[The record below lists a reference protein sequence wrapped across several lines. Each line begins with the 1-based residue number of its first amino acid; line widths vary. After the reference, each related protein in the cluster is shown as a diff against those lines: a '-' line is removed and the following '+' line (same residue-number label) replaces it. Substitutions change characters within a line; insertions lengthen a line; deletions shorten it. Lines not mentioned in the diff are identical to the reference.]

1 MKRTFLNILYNAV
14 YQIFLVLV
22 PLITV
27 PYLSRVLGP
36 KTYGIYGS
44 VNNTVQ
50 FLMVFCTL
58 SVSYIGIRTVSRTRT
73 YGTPQELTEAFW
85 GLWYFQA
92 IAGLVTILITL
103 LITNIFH
110 VQYWNYLILMVPY
123 LISAQVDISWFFQG
137 LADFGRVVLKN
148 TIVKLASVV
157 LILLLIK
164 SPADLWKY
172 FLIMSVSTMLGSFVF
187 WLDIHRYVG
196 RPVGHFYKYK
206 TTIISIITLMIPQ
219 IATQIYTSLD
229 KPILGFFSN
238 STQVAFY
245 DNSQRISNM
254 VLGVI
259 TSISLVIMP
268 KMASEEKETQ
278 KVVLKKSLEATTML
292 GTLFAVI
299 IMANTKQF
307 IPFFFGKQFIPM
319 TPLMFFFA
327 LTIIMIPM
335 GGVFANQFALAN
347 RRDKEYAIPVV
358 IGAIIELVLAAILDR
373 PYGASGATV
382 AILITEFVVLILRL
396 WIVRDDYN
404 FKDAF
409 CDVPKYFLI
418 GIITLI
424 AGMLMPNLITSS
436 FLNMAVKSILMLVIY
451 AAIMFMMKLDFNQDM
466 IEFVTRFSRKI
477 KRQK

>member
-196 RPVGHFYKYK
+196 RPVGYFYKYK

-299 IMANTKQF
+299 IMANTEQF
-307 IPFFFGKQFIPM
+307 VPFFFGKQFIPM

-424 AGMLMPNLITSS
+424 AGMLMPNLGTSS
-436 FLNMAVKSILMLVIY
+436 F
-451 AAIMFMMKLDFNQDM
+451 
-466 IEFVTRFSRKI
+466 
-477 KRQK
+477 

>member
-36 KTYGIYGS
+36 KTYGIYSS

-50 FLMVFCTL
+50 FLMVFCIL
-58 SVSYIGIRTVSRTRT
+58 SLSYIGMRTISRTRT
-73 YGTPQELTEAFW
+73 HGTPQDLTEAFW
-85 GLWYFQA
+85 GLWYFQG
-92 IAGLVTILITL
+92 IAGIITIFLTVSICS
-103 LITNIFH
+103 IFKI
-110 VQYWNYLILMVPY
+110 QYWNYILLMVPY

-148 TIVKLASVV
+148 TIVKLVSVV
-157 LILLLIK
+157 LILLLVK

-172 FLIMSVSTMLGSFVF
+172 LLIMSVSTMLGSFVF
-187 WLDIHRYVG
+187 WLDIKRYVG
-196 RPVGHFYKYK
+196 RPVKHFYKFR
-206 TTIISIITLMIPQ
+206 TTIKTIAILMIPQ

-229 KPILGFFSN
+229 KPILGLFQN

-268 KMASEEKETQ
+268 KMASEEKDTQ
-278 KVVLKKSLEATTML
+278 KVVLKKSLEATVML

-307 IPFFFGKQFIPM
+307 VPFFFGKKYLPM
-319 TPLMFFFA
+319 IPLMFFFT
-327 LTIIMIPM
+327 LTIIMIPT

-347 RRDKEYAIPVV
+347 RRDKEYAFPVV
-358 IGAIIELVLAAILDR
+358 IGAIVEIVLSYLLDR
-373 PYGASGATV
+373 PFGATGAMI

-396 WIVRDDYN
+396 WIVRDGYD
-404 FKDAF
+404 FKYAF
-409 CDVPKYFLI
+409 QDIPKYFLI
-418 GIITLI
+418 AIITFI
-424 AGMLMPNLITSS
+424 VGMLLPNIIPSS
-436 FLNMAVKSILMLVIY
+436 FFNMAYKSIVMLIVY
-451 AAIMFMMKLDFNQDM
+451 VAIMFMMKLDFNQD
-466 IEFVTRFSRKI
+466 IVALVKNFF
-477 KRQK
+477 KRG

>member
-14 YQIFLVLV
+14 YQVFLVLV

-36 KTYGIYGS
+36 KTYGIYSS

-50 FLMVFCTL
+50 FLMIFCIL
-58 SVSYIGIRTVSRTRT
+58 SLSYIGMRTISRTRT
-73 YGTPQELTEAFW
+73 YGTPQELTNAFW
-85 GLWYFQA
+85 GLWYFQG
-92 IAGLVTILITL
+92 IAGIVTIFLTVSICS
-103 LITNIFH
+103 IFKI
-110 VQYWNYLILMVPY
+110 QYWNYILLMVPY

-148 TIVKLASVV
+148 TIVKLVSVV
-157 LILLLIK
+157 LILLLVK

-172 FLIMSVSTMLGSFVF
+172 LLIMSVSTMLGSFVF
-187 WLDIHRYVG
+187 WFDIHRYVG
-196 RPVGHFYKYK
+196 RPVKHFYKFK
-206 TTIISIITLMIPQ
+206 TTLKSICILMIPQ

-229 KPILGFFSN
+229 KPLLGLFQN

-268 KMASEEKETQ
+268 KMASEEKDTQ
-278 KVVLKKSLEATTML
+278 KVVLKKSLEATVML

-307 IPFFFGKQFIPM
+307 VPFFFGAKYTPM
-319 TPLMFFFA
+319 IPLMFFFT
-327 LTIIMIPM
+327 LTIIMIPT

-347 RRDKEYAIPVV
+347 HRDKDYAFPVV
-358 IGAIIELVLAAILDR
+358 IGAIIEIVLSFLLDR
-373 PYGASGATV
+373 PFGATGAMI

-396 WIVRDDYN
+396 WVVRDGYD
-404 FKDAF
+404 FKYAF
-409 CDVPKYFLI
+409 HDVPKYFLI
-418 GIITLI
+418 AIVTFIV
-424 AGMLMPNLITSS
+424 GMLIPNIIPSA
-436 FLNMAVKSILMLVIY
+436 FFNMAFKSIVMAIVYL
-451 AAIMFMMKLDFNQDM
+451 AIMFMMKLDFNQD
-466 IEFVTRFSRKI
+466 IITLVKNFF
-477 KRQK
+477 KRG

>member
-36 KTYGIYGS
+36 KTYGIYSS

-50 FLMVFCTL
+50 FLMVFCIL
-58 SVSYIGIRTVSRTRT
+58 SLSYIGMRTISRTRT
-73 YGTPQELTEAFW
+73 HGTPQDLTEAFW
-85 GLWYFQA
+85 GLWYFQG
-92 IAGLVTILITL
+92 IAGIITILLTIS
-103 LITNIFH
+103 ICSIFKI
-110 VQYWNYLILMVPY
+110 QYWNYILLMVPY

-148 TIVKLASVV
+148 TIVKLVSVV
-157 LILLLIK
+157 LILLLVK

-172 FLIMSVSTMLGSFVF
+172 LLIMSVSTMLGSFVF
-187 WLDIHRYVG
+187 WLDIKRYVG
-196 RPVGHFYKYK
+196 RPVKHFYKFR
-206 TTIISIITLMIPQ
+206 TTIKTIAILMIPQ

-229 KPILGFFSN
+229 KPILGLFQN

-268 KMASEEKETQ
+268 KMASEEKDTQ
-278 KVVLKKSLEATTML
+278 KVVLKKSLEATVML

-307 IPFFFGKQFIPM
+307 VPFFFGRKYLPM
-319 TPLMFFFA
+319 IPLMFFFT
-327 LTIIMIPM
+327 LTIIMIPT

-347 RRDKEYAIPVV
+347 RRDKEYAFPVV
-358 IGAIIELVLAAILDR
+358 IGAIVEITLSYLLDR
-373 PYGASGATV
+373 PFGATGAMV

-396 WIVRDDYN
+396 WIVRDGYD
-404 FKDAF
+404 FKYAF
-409 CDVPKYFLI
+409 QDIPKYFLI
-418 GIITLI
+418 AIVTFVVGIFL
-424 AGMLMPNLITSS
+424 PNIIPSA
-436 FLNMAVKSILMLVIY
+436 FFNMAYKSIVMLIVY
-451 AAIMFMMKLDFNQDM
+451 MAIMFMMKLDFNQD
-466 IEFVTRFSRKI
+466 IIVLVKNFF
-477 KRQK
+477 KRG

>member
-1 MKRTFLNILYNAV
+1 MRRTFLNIVYNAV
-14 YQIFLVLV
+14 YQVFLVLV

-36 KTYGIYGS
+36 KTYGIYSS

-50 FLMVFCTL
+50 FLMIFCIL
-58 SVSYIGIRTVSRTRT
+58 SLSYIGMRTISRTRT

-85 GLWYFQA
+85 GLWYFQG
-92 IAGLVTILITL
+92 IAGIITILVTVLITS
-103 LITNIFH
+103 IFH
-110 VQYWNYLILMVPY
+110 IQYWNYLLLMVPY

-148 TIVKLASVV
+148 TAVKLVSVV
-157 LILLLIK
+157 LILLWVK

-172 FLIMSVSTMLGSFVF
+172 LLIMSVSTMLGSFVF
-187 WLDIHRYVG
+187 WFDIWRYVG
-196 RPVGHFYKYK
+196 RPVGHFYKFK
-206 TTIISIITLMIPQ
+206 TTLRSIVILMIPQ

-229 KPILGFFSN
+229 KPLLGIFQN

-268 KMASEEKETQ
+268 KMASEGKDEQ
-278 KVVLKKSLEATTML
+278 KVVMKKSLEATVML

-307 IPFFFGKQFIPM
+307 VPFFFGQKFIPM
-319 TPLMFFFA
+319 TPLMFFFT
-327 LTIIMIPM
+327 LTIIMIPT

-347 RRDKEYAIPVV
+347 HRDKEYAFPVV
-358 IGAIIELVLAAILDR
+358 IGAILELVLSYFLDR
-373 PYGASGATV
+373 HFAAVGAMI
-382 AILITEFVVLILRL
+382 AILITEFIVLILRL
-396 WIVRDDYN
+396 WVVRDGYD
-404 FKDAF
+404 FKYVF
-409 CDVPKYFLI
+409 HDVPKYFLLAL
-418 GIITLI
+418 ITLI
-424 AGMLMPNLITSS
+424 VGMVMPNFIPSA
-436 FLNMAVKSILMLVIY
+436 FFNMAAKSIIMLLVY
-451 AAIMFMMKLDFNQDM
+451 LGLMFMMKFDFNED
-466 IEFVTRFSRKI
+466 I
-477 KRQK
+477 KQLIKNFFKRGKK

>member
-1 MKRTFLNILYNAV
+1 MKRTFLNIVYNAI

-36 KTYGIYGS
+36 KTYGIYSS

-50 FLMVFCTL
+50 FLMVFCVL
-58 SVSYIGIRTVSRTRT
+58 SVSYIGMRTISRTRT

-85 GLWYFQA
+85 GLWYFQG
-92 IAGLVTILITL
+92 IAGTITIIITVLVCE
-103 LITNIFH
+103 IFKI
-110 VQYWNYLILMVPY
+110 QYWNYLLLMVPF

-148 TIVKLASVV
+148 TAVKLVSVV

-172 FLIMSVSTMLGSFVF
+172 LLIMSVSTMLGSFVF
-187 WLDIHRYVG
+187 WFDIHRYVG
-196 RPVGHFYKYK
+196 RPVKHFYKYR
-206 TTIISIITLMIPQ
+206 TTLRAIVILMIPQ

-229 KPILGFFSN
+229 KPLLGIFQN

-254 VLGVI
+254 ILGVI

-268 KMASEEKETQ
+268 KMASETKEAQ
-278 KVVLKKSLEATTML
+278 KVVMKKSLEATVML
-292 GTLFAVI
+292 GTLFSVI

-307 IPFFFGKQFIPM
+307 VPFFFGEKFIPM
-319 TPLMFFFA
+319 IPLMFFFT
-327 LTIIMIPM
+327 LTIIMIPS

-347 RRDKEYAIPVV
+347 KRDTDYAFPVV
-358 IGAIIELVLAAILDR
+358 IGAILEIVLSCLLDR
-373 PYGASGATV
+373 PFGATGAMI

-396 WIVRDDYN
+396 WVVRDAYD
-404 FKDAF
+404 FKYVF
-409 CDVPKYFLI
+409 HDVPKYFLI
-418 GIITLI
+418 ATITL
-424 AGMLMPNLITSS
+424 AVGMIMPNLIPSA
-436 FLNMAVKSILMLVIY
+436 FFNMAFKSIVMFVIY
-451 AAIMFMMKLDFNQDM
+451 LAMMFLLKFDFNQD
-466 IEFVTRFSRKI
+466 IILLLKKFL
-477 KRQK
+477 KRG